1 MTEAAHAVSLGDR
14 ITEAISIKTL
24 FTIRLGS
31 FALPISDTV
40 VTTWAI
46 MLVLIVGSLFAT
58 RGLKEKPRGLQL
70 VLESFVGLINNL
82 AKENMGHHWKAF
94 APFLGTVGLFLGVA
108 NVLPF
113 FSPVAGFGFEPPF
126 PIKPPTRDINVTS
139 AFAAVSILTVL
150 FSGIIVKKPAG
161 WVKGLAKP
169 SPIMFPFNILEYF
182 IRPLSLSLRLFGNIL
197 GAYIVMQLLEI
208 VMPLFLPPVF
218 GLYFDFFD
226 GLIQAVVFT
235 YLTTIFIAEAIE

>member
-46 MLVLIVGSLFAT
+46 MLVLIVGSFFAT
-58 RGLKEKPRGLQL
+58 RRLKEKPRGLQL
-70 VLESFVGLINNL
+70 VIESYVGLINNL
-82 AKENMGHHWKAF
+82 AKENMGHHWKTF

-139 AFAAVSILTVL
+139 AFAIVSILTVL
-150 FSGIIVKKPAG
+150 FSGIIVKKPVG